1 MAFSKIETDYY
12 TSRAPLAEIYDS
24 LRTYNQESGLS
35 KCVFR
40 RRCIVRRCDS
50 KKATSDAQVASTGI
64 FLPDA
69 WSCREG
75 SIILNTG
82 KETFE
87 ALGLPGTKISARM
100 PGAPEQQRTPTFL
113 RSISLAPVS
122 QLAVI
127 NVSLNNTPGANIR
140 SHDFIL
146 DSFTRWDQSRE
157 RSGEGQWDFTFHVSR
172 PGESTDFLRT
182 FLAHFCVCGNL
193 IWFTDKGTGPLSPSR
208 TQRHE
213 VKPVIQTLQNV
224 CIPTSALT
232 PRPNP
237 RSTSTGRRGRR
248 DLLQG
253 ETDADEDDAMQ
264 DWNERANSLF
274 EWIGMVNIG
283 AQRHVLLSCF
293 PWGVRSPETTHVA
306 LDYKP
311 TIGWTH
317 MWLFIQR
324 QPHVPLATW
333 RIFGGAVS

>member
-1 MAFSKIETDYY
+1 MDHYAVRSGRYSRQNVLKVRSMSRSPSTVNSKQRSANSRRITIRRVPLSPRYTTRSARTTKSLAFPSAFFVVVVVLSADVTQKRPQAT
-12 TSRAPLAEIYDS
+12 LK
-24 LRTYNQESGLS
+24 LRVQGHFSPMRGPAG
-35 KCVFR
+35 R
-40 RRCIVRRCDS
+40 
-50 KKATSDAQVASTGI
+50 
-64 FLPDA
+64 
-69 WSCREG
+69 
-75 SIILNTG
+75 
-82 KETFE
+82 E
-87 ALGLPGTKISARM
+87 ALFSIRGRKPSRPWVFLGPRYLHACLGRQSSNVR
-100 PGAPEQQRTPTFL
+100 PHFL

-293 PWGVRSPETTHVA
+293 P
-306 LDYKP
+306 
-311 TIGWTH
+311 
-317 MWLFIQR
+317 
-324 QPHVPLATW
+324 
-333 RIFGGAVS
+333 